1 MNELIRSAIPAG
13 TTAPDRSGAP
23 EPTSDELRVLNE
35 VLAAM
40 RAIQH
45 GTVSLI
51 VQDRRVVQIDRT
63 EKRRLAH

>member
-1 MNELIRSAIPAG
+1 MRSTVSRDGNIQG
-13 TTAPDRSGAP
+13 SDSTAP
-23 EPTSDELRVLNE
+23 PTSDELRVLNE

-63 EKRRLAH
+63 EKRRLAR